1 VFCFFTEFLT
11 VDVRFLLTIKVMEL
25 LFPLVDMVVIVF
37 SLILLNYDGLYL
49 CFFFLFLLYF
59 CRNAQ
64 IYVFQLEGVA
74 VIISFNGGCL
84 AIFFFKF
91 SS

>member
-1 VFCFFTEFLT
+1 LLLSLPPPALVLSLNPRELRCFVFSLEFLT

-64 IYVFQLEGVA
+64 I
-74 VIISFNGGCL
+74 
-84 AIFFFKF
+84 
-91 SS
+91 